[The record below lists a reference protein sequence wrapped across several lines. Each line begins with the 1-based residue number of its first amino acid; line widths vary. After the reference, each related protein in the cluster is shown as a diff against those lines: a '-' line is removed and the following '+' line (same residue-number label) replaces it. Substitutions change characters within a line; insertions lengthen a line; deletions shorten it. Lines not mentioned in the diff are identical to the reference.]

1 MSLNILETNN
11 PPVESGNGWVV
22 LFLMVVVVGI
32 LGSAGFFYKQKV
44 VR

>member
-1 MSLNILETNN
+1 MALNVLETNN
-11 PPVESGNGWVV
+11 PPTDSGNGWII

-32 LGSAGFFYKQKV
+32 MGSTGFFYKHKV